1 MTVAGSRVKHLPGVR
16 VIPRKRK
23 LMWAWGAVLGV
34 LAFAMVV
41 GGVWTWHASGR
52 RTREDRADVVLRP
65 RMERVSGGDAAQSPR
80 PTTPRAEGGAW
91 RPTAHPLLPFLFFE
105 KFSF

>member
-34 LAFAMVV
+34 LTFAMVV
-41 GGVWTWHASGR
+41 GGMGVGAERHVMTIQTWI
-52 RTREDRADVVLRP
+52 
-65 RMERVSGGDAAQSPR
+65 QK
-80 PTTPRAEGGAW
+80 W
-91 RPTAHPLLPFLFFE
+91 
-105 KFSF
+105 